1 MVLYLPH
8 RSWRISLQFRAHSQP
23 RTCSRQCP
31 ASPCWGTPGTL
42 VLVTHTKYTHMEH
55 SGYIQVSAYPV
66 GRYQVTPHR
75 TMFTD
80 LSLERKT
87 RIQVNACCCVGRY
100 QVTPHRTMFTDLS
113 LERKTRIQV
122 NARCRVGRYQVTLHI
137 TMFTDKSL
145 GRKKRAQKI
154 PDHRSQTV
162 PAPPPKSIAWMSHN
176 TVHSQK
182 GSCIPK
188 TSRGSWRKTTTTKH
202 PPPPPPIP
210 ISHKDTI
217 AT

>member
-8 RSWRISLQFRAHSQP
+8 RSWQISLQFQAHSQP

-42 VLVTHTKYTHMEH
+42 DLVTHKKNTHMEH

-80 LSLERKT
+80 MSLERKM

-100 QVTPHRTMFTDLS
+100 QVTPHRTMFTDMS
-113 LERKTRIQV
+113 LERKMRIQV
-122 NARCRVGRYQVTLHI
+122 NACCCVGWYQVTLHR
-137 TMFTDKSL
+137 TMFPDKSL

-162 PAPPPKSIAWMSHN
+162 PAPHQSLLPECHTTLYIHRKAAAY
-176 TVHSQK
+176 QK
-182 GSCIPK
+182 LHEDLGEKQQQQS
-188 TSRGSWRKTTTTKH
+188 T
-202 PPPPPPIP
+202 PPPP
-210 ISHKDTI
+210 SQFLTKTL
-217 AT
+217 